1 MTMNVNQVLVKPV
14 ITEKAT
20 IISEQNKYVFEVA
33 QRANKDQISQAIKAI
48 YNVVPLKV
56 NIVNVRGKERRL
68 RLGTGYTSAWK
79 KAIVTLKDG
88 DKIDLFETK

>member
-1 MTMNVNQVLVKPV
+1 MNVNQVLLKPV

-20 IISEQNKYVFEVA
+20 IISEQNKYVFKVA
-33 QRANKDQISQAIKAI
+33 TKANKDQIKEAIKAI
-48 YNVVPLKV
+48 YKVEPVKV
-56 NIVNVRGKERRL
+56 NIVVVRGKERRL
-68 RLGTGYTSAWK
+68 RLGTGFTNSWK

>member
-1 MTMNVNQVLVKPV
+1 MNVNQVLIKPV

-33 QRANKDQISQAIKAI
+33 QKANKDMIFKAIKAI
-48 YNVVPLKV
+48 YNVEPVKV

-68 RLGTGYTSAWK
+68 RLGTGYTAAWK

-88 DKIDLFETK
+88 DKIELFETK

>member
-68 RLGTGYTSAWK
+68 RLGTGFTSAWK

>member
-1 MTMNVNQVLVKPV
+1 MNLNQVLIKPV

-33 QRANKDQISQAIKAI
+33 QKANKDLVFKAIKSI
-48 YNVVPLKV
+48 YNVEPVKV

-88 DKIDLFETK
+88 DKIELFETK

>member
-1 MTMNVNQVLVKPV
+1 MIMNVNEVLIKPV

-20 IISEQNKYVFEVA
+20 IISEQNKYVFKIA
-33 QRANKDQISQAIKAI
+33 QKANKNQVIEAVKAI
-48 YNVVPLKV
+48 YNVEPTKV
-56 NIVNVRGKERRL
+56 NIINVRGKERRL
-68 RLGTGYTSAWK
+68 RLGTGFTSAWK

>member
-1 MTMNVNQVLVKPV
+1 MDVNQVLLKPV

-20 IISEQNKYVFEVA
+20 IISEQNKYVFKVA
-33 QRANKDQISQAIKAI
+33 TKANKDQIKQAIKTI
-48 YNVVPLKV
+48 YKVEPTKV
-56 NIVNVRGKERRL
+56 NIVIVRGKERRL
-68 RLGTGYTSAWK
+68 RLGTGFSNTWK

>member
-1 MTMNVNQVLVKPV
+1 MNLNQVLIKPV

-33 QRANKDQISQAIKAI
+33 QKANKDLVFKAIKSI
-48 YNVVPLKV
+48 FNVEPVKV

-68 RLGTGYTSAWK
+68 RLGTGYTAAWK

-88 DKIDLFETK
+88 DKIELFETK